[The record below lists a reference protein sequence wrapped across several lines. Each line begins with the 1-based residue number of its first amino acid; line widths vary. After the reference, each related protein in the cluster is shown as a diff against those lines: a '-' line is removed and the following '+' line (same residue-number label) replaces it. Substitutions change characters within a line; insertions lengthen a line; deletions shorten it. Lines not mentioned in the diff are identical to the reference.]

1 MRDRSKTSIITGG
14 NTLSVAEADLYN
26 GRRGAV
32 RKPSQSYV
40 PDEVKPARHP
50 TRAVFFDVDFTLIR
64 PGPAFQ
70 GTGYRDFC
78 ARHGV
83 VVDPGRFTAAVEA
96 ASSMLDAGGGPYDP
110 KVFLDYTNRIIEG
123 MGGTGDGVSRAS
135 KEIYNEWS
143 ACQHFELYE
152 DVPEVLRAIHEAGM
166 KIGLISN
173 TQRCLASF
181 QSHFDLEGFFDV
193 TISSADHG
201 FMKPH
206 PSIFEAALGK
216 AGARSEEAVMVGDSL
231 AHDIEGARRL
241 GIRAVLVSRS
251 GPRADCPPD
260 VPIIH
265 TLRDLPGLL

>member
-1 MRDRSKTSIITGG
+1 VSKPLPS
-14 NTLSVAEADLYN
+14 
-26 GRRGAV
+26 GRPR
-32 RKPSQSYV
+32 
-40 PDEVKPARHP
+40 

-70 GTGYRDFC
+70 GSGYRDFC

-83 VVDPGRFTAAVEA
+83 VIEADRFDSAVAA

-110 KVFLDYTNRIIEG
+110 QVFLDYTRRIIEE
-123 MGGTGDGVSRAS
+123 MGGTGPGVDKAS
-135 KEIYNEWS
+135 QDIYDEWA

-152 DVPEVLRAIHEAGM
+152 DVPDVLRAIHAAGI

-173 TQRCLASF
+173 TQRCLTSF
-181 QSHFDLEGFFDV
+181 QTHFALVGLFDV
-193 TISSADHG
+193 AISSYDHG

-206 PSIFEAALGK
+206 PSIFEAALRD
-216 AGARSEEAVMVGDSL
+216 AGASRDEALMVGDSL

-241 GIRAVLVSRS
+241 GMRAVLVSRS

-260 VPIIH
+260 VPVIQ